1 MSEDP
6 AAPRTV
12 VFSAPDPAAGHCQPT
27 LSQETPGYLHTSDP
41 LILLWGHCS
50 FLLGSCVYKFCLCP
64 PRVCF
69 LTPVEYYSV
78 IKIFPFVTLCMDLKG
93 IILRKIIQK
102 KRENTVCY
110 YIYVEYKNIKK
121 KKNDHNKQK
130 QTQKQAQRKQTSG
143 YQWEKEGGFSKIG
156 VGD

>member
-1 MSEDP
+1 
-6 AAPRTV
+6 
-12 VFSAPDPAAGHCQPT
+12 
-27 LSQETPGYLHTSDP
+27 
-41 LILLWGHCS
+41 
-50 FLLGSCVYKFCLCP
+50 
-64 PRVCF
+64 
-69 LTPVEYYSV
+69 
-78 IKIFPFVTLCMDLKG
+78 MDLKG

-102 KRENTVCY
+102 KRENSVCY

>member
-121 KKNDHNKQK
+121 KRMTITNKNKLKNKLK
-130 QTQKQAQRKQTSG
+130 ENKLVVTSG
-143 YQWEKEGGFSKIG
+143 RKK
-156 VGD
+156 GDSLRLE